1 MPRHD
6 LAPGQFLMMT
16 MRSHDQYNTTIYGL
30 DDRYRGIHG
39 GRRVV
44 LLNAQDIA
52 DAGLSAGQVVDLVSH
67 FEGEE
72 RIAHRFLVV
81 PYSIPRRCAATYFPE
96 ANVLVPIGSVALK
109 SNTPASKSV
118 VISIRPAAD
127 PSAAFD
133 YDQVDGAASK
143 G

>member
-1 MPRHD
+1 
-6 LAPGQFLMMT
+6 MMT

-44 LLNAQDIA
+44 LLNEQDIKE
-52 DAGLSAGQVVDLVSH
+52 AGLSAGQVVDLTSH
-67 FEGEE
+67 FEGQE
-72 RIAHRFLVV
+72 RTAERFLVV

-96 ANVLVPIGSVALK
+96 ANVLVPIGSVAEK

-118 VISIRPAAD
+118 VISIRPSAN

-133 YDQVDGAASK
+133 HEAAMHGS
-143 G
+143 